1 MIRGLISY
9 EARKRTIEWLNDMQS
24 AGEFEGFDEDKMN
37 FEKLPDDEVQYYF
50 LEWYCTQD
58 KIDNDE
64 FESDTEILNERARL
78 LRL

>member
-1 MIRGLISY
+1 MIRGSISY

-24 AGEFEGFDEDKMN
+24 VGEFEGFDEDKMN

>member
-1 MIRGLISY
+1 MIRGSISN

-24 AGEFEGFDEDKMN
+24 AGEFEGFEENKMN

>member
-1 MIRGLISY
+1 
-9 EARKRTIEWLNDMQS
+9 MQS
-24 AGEFEGFDEDKMN
+24 AGEFEGFEENKMN

>member
-1 MIRGLISY
+1 
-9 EARKRTIEWLNDMQS
+9 MQS